1 MWGKRDGPG
10 NFFFLKEMIK
20 DIYNKKIIPNFP
32 WICSLTPK
40 DLFRPLQVEECGE
53 KIKVFFA
60 NFRKR
65 ERKMESE
72 RKRDGD
78 KFDLK
83 CSLGRPQGLF

>member
-1 MWGKRDGPG
+1 M
-10 NFFFLKEMIK
+10 
-20 DIYNKKIIPNFP
+20 
-32 WICSLTPK
+32 TPK
-40 DLFRPLQVEECGE
+40 DLLRPLQVEECGE

-60 NFRKR
+60 NFGKR

-83 CSLGRPQGLF
+83 CSLGRQQGLF